1 MKKCSTCQ
9 LEKNIDDFTK
19 DKNKKDGL
27 NINCRECCKRLYN
40 KYKEDNKEKELER
53 NRKYN
58 KEKRILNKEEIKKYK
73 KEYFQKNKELI
84 TSKRREKYNLNKDI
98 INEKRRDDIPK
109 RLNNTIGG
117 VIRRYLKNNGFNKNS
132 RTYQILGCSPI
143 ELKTYL
149 ESKFE
154 KWMTWENYG
163 KYNGE
168 INFGW
173 EIDHIIPIS
182 TARTEEDI
190 MILNHYTN
198 LQPLCSYTNRY
209 IKSDNL
215 NFYENYFGN

>member
-1 MKKCSTCQ
+1 MKKCSTCKID
-9 LEKNIDDFTK
+9 KNFDKFTN

-27 NINCRECCKRLYN
+27 NINCRDCCKILYN
-40 KYKEDNKEKELER
+40 KYKEDNKERELER

-58 KEKRILNKEEIKKYK
+58 NEKRIINKVEVKKYK
-73 KEYFQKNKELI
+73 KEYFQKNKEVI
-84 TSKRREKYNLNKDI
+84 TSKRRKKYNLNKDI
-98 INEKRRDDIPK
+98 INEKRRENIPR

-117 VIRRYLKNNGFNKNS
+117 VIRKYLKDNGFYKKS

-143 ELKTYL
+143 ELKSYL

-154 KWMTWENYG
+154 NWMTWENYG

-182 TARTEEDI
+182 SARTEDDI
-190 MILNHYTN
+190 ILLNHHTN
-198 LQPLCSYTNRY
+198 LQPLCSYINRY
-209 IKSDNL
+209 IKSDNV
-215 NFYENYFGN
+215 NFYDN